1 MKKGPACQDNIAG
14 RTHMGLVSVSLA
26 AFWRPVFSLK
36 PSRMVVVK
44 QLQS

>member
-1 MKKGPACQDNIAG
+1 MKKAPHIGSDIAG
-14 RTHMGLVSVSLA
+14 RTHIGLVSVSLA